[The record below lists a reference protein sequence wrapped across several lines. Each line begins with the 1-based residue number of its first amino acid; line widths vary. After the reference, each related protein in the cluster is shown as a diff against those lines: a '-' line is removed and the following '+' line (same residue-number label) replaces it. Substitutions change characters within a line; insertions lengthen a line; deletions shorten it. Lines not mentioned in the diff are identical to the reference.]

1 MHLRPTYRN
10 PKSSFGPKNL
20 GICPR
25 CMFMLG
31 AEPDFYD
38 EQRTRKRPQ
47 IIEMIVLSSSVVGV
61 SHWAWA
67 LLTHRGR
74 SAISDIRGTLASAH
88 HHRIIISRR
97 KSFRHQK
104 RQDKNNI
111 RHQKRQDKKNIRHQK
126 RQDKKISDIRATL
139 ASSQH
144 FHPSSSLSVLCCV
157 CVLNI
162 LDFYSQ
168 PLKRMSE
175 THVFK

>member
-47 IIEMIVLSSSVVGV
+47 IIEIIVLSSSVVGV

-67 LLTHRGR
+67 LLTHRGG
-74 SAISDIRGTLASAH
+74 SAISDIRGTLASAQH
-88 HHRIIISRR
+88 HCIIISRR
-97 KSFRHQK
+97 KSW
-104 RQDKNNI
+104 
-111 RHQKRQDKKNIRHQK
+111 KKNIRHQ
-126 RQDKKISDIRATL
+126 RYFGF
-139 ASSQH
+139 SST
-144 FHPSSSLSVLCCV
+144 FSSSSSLSVLCCV

-162 LDFYSQ
+162 LDFCSQ
-168 PLKRMSE
+168 PLKRMSI
-175 THVFK
+175 VRDACF

>member
-47 IIEMIVLSSSVVGV
+47 IMEMIVLSSSVVGV

-67 LLTHRGR
+67 LLTHRGG
-74 SAISDIRGTLASAH
+74 SAISDIRGTLASSH

-97 KSFRHQK
+97 KSWKKNMYQTSEKTRQK
-104 RQDKNNI
+104 NI
-111 RHQKRQDKKNIRHQK
+111 RHQKRQDKKNIRHQSYFGFVSTFSSIIII
-126 RQDKKISDIRATL
+126 IST
-139 ASSQH
+139 
-144 FHPSSSLSVLCCV
+144 VLCV
-157 CVLNI
+157 CSKHTGL
-162 LDFYSQ
+162 L
-168 PLKRMSE
+168 
-175 THVFK
+175 